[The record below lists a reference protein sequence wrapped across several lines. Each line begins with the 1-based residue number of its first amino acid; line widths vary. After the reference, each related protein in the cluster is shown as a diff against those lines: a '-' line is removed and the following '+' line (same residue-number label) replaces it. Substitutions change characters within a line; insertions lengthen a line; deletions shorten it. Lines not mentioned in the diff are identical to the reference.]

1 MCSGSV
7 ELMKPWYLIWSFQL
21 LLFEAIA
28 GETTNNNVQ
37 NGIMSGKSHHIH
49 FHFKNY
55 YSIKTYKIRPA
66 ILHGSFHFIYFASV
80 RFQFAISLRFDASD
94 NEYIGHQFNL

>member
-1 MCSGSV
+1 
-7 ELMKPWYLIWSFQL
+7 MKPWYLIWSFQL